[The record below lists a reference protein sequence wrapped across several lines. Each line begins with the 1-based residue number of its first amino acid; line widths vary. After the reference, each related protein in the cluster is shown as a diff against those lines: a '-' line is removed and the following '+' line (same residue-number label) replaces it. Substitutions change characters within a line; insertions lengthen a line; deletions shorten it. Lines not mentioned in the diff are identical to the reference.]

1 MQKSSVL
8 DMSNSISLKNV
19 VIDVPIFSS
28 DSFSIRKRLLG
39 RAHGVTIKRVLDNVF
54 LEILSGD
61 RVGIYGPNGSGKTSL
76 LKCIAGAY
84 FPTSGSVS
92 VVGDIV
98 SLIDIHM
105 GLDAEASGYDNI
117 KLKLISMGL
126 DHTNERT
133 INEIIE
139 FSGLRDVIHYP
150 IKNYS
155 SGMGIRLAFSIST
168 CRSPEI
174 LLLDEWLSVG
184 DKKFSKQS
192 STRMD
197 ELAKSSSIM
206 IIASHDMELLKK
218 QCNRILLLESGRVKE
233 EV

>member
-1 MQKSSVL
+1 MKNFVHLS
-8 DMSNSISLKNV
+8 NV
-19 VIDVPIFSS
+19 VIDVPIYSS

-39 RAHGVTIKRVLDNVF
+39 KAKGVSIKRVLDNIT
-54 LEILSGD
+54 LKISSGD

-84 FPTSGSVS
+84 CPTSGNVD
-92 VVGDIV
+92 VVGDVV

-105 GLDAEASGYDNI
+105 GLDSEASGYDNI

-126 DHTNERT
+126 DHKNEDL

-139 FSGLRDVIHYP
+139 FSGLKEVIHYP

-184 DKKFSKQS
+184 DKNFSRQS
-192 STRMD
+192 SGRMN
-197 ELAKSSSIM
+197 ELAESSSIM
-206 IIASHDMELLKK
+206 LIASHDMDLLEK
-218 QCNRILLLESGRVKE
+218 QCNRILILESGRVKQE
-233 EV
+233 L